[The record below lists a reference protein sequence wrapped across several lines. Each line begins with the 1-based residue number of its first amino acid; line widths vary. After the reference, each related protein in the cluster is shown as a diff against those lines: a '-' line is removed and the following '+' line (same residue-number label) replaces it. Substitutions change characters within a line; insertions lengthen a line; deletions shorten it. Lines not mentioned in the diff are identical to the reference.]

1 MNKELKMLNNT
12 IIYKKYFKIQLKESI
27 KMTNNKKIFLS
38 MGITLIIPLL
48 AGCQAQ
54 EDKSLNY
61 ISEQNKTSQILYLS
75 QDDIK
80 NKIDEISKELNLIGN
95 EKFNEETITLNKI
108 LNKDNKEI
116 LDKISELET
125 NIVLLTEMQEPYFA
139 D

>member
-1 MNKELKMLNNT
+1 
-12 IIYKKYFKIQLKESI
+12 
-27 KMTNNKKIFLS
+27 MTNNKKIFLS